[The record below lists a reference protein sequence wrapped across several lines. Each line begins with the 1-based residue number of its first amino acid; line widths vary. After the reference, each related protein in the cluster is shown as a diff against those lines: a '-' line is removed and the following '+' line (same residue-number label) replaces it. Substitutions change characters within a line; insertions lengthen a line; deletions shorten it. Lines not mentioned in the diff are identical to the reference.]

1 MGMNLLIIHNSKN
14 KDRCMQI
21 VMVVYEP
28 NKRNFMDAL
37 TIMAIYDPY
46 KGELHLDFSQEV

>member
-1 MGMNLLIIHNSKN
+1 MNLLIIHNSKN